1 MSHLLIFT
9 YSAYHVV
16 AECETSAAPL
26 RGIRL
31 LKYDLFDLPFVVEY
45 PIR

>member
-16 AECETSAAPL
+16 AEFETSATPL
-26 RGIRL
+26 RGICL
-31 LKYDLFDLPFVVEY
+31 LKYDLIDLPFVVEY

>member
-16 AECETSAAPL
+16 AECETSATSL
-26 RGIRL
+26 RGICPLSYDPIDL
-31 LKYDLFDLPFVVEY
+31 LFVIEY